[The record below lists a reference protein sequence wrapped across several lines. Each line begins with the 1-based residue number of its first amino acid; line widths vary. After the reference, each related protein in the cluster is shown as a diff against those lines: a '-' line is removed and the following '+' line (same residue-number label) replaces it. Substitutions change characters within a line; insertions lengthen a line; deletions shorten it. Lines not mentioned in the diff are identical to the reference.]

1 MTTTEGITLQL
12 RLTEKE
18 SIFSFLYL
26 KMKSTLLNCLFSS
39 IILMVYFRAVYEMSL
54 FMNIALAVSLIFFV
68 VAPLGLLILAYRAK
82 KEYESNYSFHNE
94 VNIEFND
101 SGYIV
106 TANDGTQN
114 HREWA
119 YLYSVREV
127 KHGFFVYY
135 SIQTATYIP
144 KRCFNSAVSI
154 TFFKD
159 LVLNHLDS
167 DKVYF
172 KITI

>member
-1 MTTTEGITLQL
+1 MTTPQAINFQ
-12 RLTEKE
+12 LTEKE
-18 SIFSFLYL
+18 FVFSFLYL
-26 KMKSTLLNCLFSS
+26 KLKPTFLNCIFSS
-39 IILMVYFRAVYEMSL
+39 IILIVYFRAVYEMSL
-54 FMNIALAVSLIFFV
+54 FVNIALAISLIFFV
-68 VAPLGLLILAYRAK
+68 VAPLGLIILAYRAK
-82 KEYESNYSFHNE
+82 KEYKSNYSFRNE

-106 TANDGTQN
+106 TTNDGNHN

-127 KHGFFVYY
+127 KHGFFLYY
-135 SIQTATYIP
+135 SIHTATYIP
-144 KRCFNSAVSI
+144 KRCFNSEDSI
-154 TFFKD
+154 TFFKE

-172 KITI
+172 KTAV